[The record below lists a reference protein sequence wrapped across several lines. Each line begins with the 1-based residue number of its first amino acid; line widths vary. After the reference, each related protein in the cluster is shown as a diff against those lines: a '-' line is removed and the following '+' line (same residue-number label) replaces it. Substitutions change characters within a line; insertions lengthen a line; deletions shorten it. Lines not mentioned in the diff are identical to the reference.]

1 MLYVGRVSPEK
12 CIDRIYPILKEY
24 PETRLAIV
32 GDGPSKDDLKK
43 KFADTDTVFTGYL
56 QGEMLASAYAS
67 GDVFTFTGD
76 KETFGNVVVEA
87 MASGLP
93 VLAPNSG
100 GVTDLVID
108 RYNGRQYDP
117 YTPGHMVEAARELI
131 KSPSLAQE
139 YGKKG
144 RELAEGRTWEITL
157 DELLSHYQKVIHMD
171 RPRGR
176 YKWLIWER
184 VPLASELNELKDRWL
199 K

>member
-1 MLYVGRVSPEK
+1 MLHH
-12 CIDRIYPILKEY
+12 C
-24 PETRLAIV
+24 RLGLPDSSRNRTV
-32 GDGPSKDDLKK
+32 GDGSAIRLLSNNELAVKSFVFDDFRTQ
-43 KFADTDTVFTGYL
+43 KFI
-56 QGEMLASAYAS
+56 